1 MKKQILLFTFI
12 LFSLITFAQIKPTFG
27 VRGGLTSTGMRG
39 DAVTNLDKLLNFTN
53 GMVTTKTTTGFFGG
67 GYVSIPLAAGFSVE
81 PAVYYSLKGYEL
93 RGALNI
99 KGLDILNANAKAQLQ
114 SQYIDMP
121 VLLKANIGGLQV
133 FAGPQFSYLAK
144 ADLKTTAGALG
155 INLFSNKTD
164 ATAQFNRWDA
174 SLTGGVGYQFTNGIN
189 IMASYDY
196 GLSKVDANKNINSY
210 NQGFKVGLGIGL

>member
-1 MKKQILLFTFI
+1 MKKQILLFIFI
-12 LFSLITFAQIKPTFG
+12 LSTAIGFAQVQPKFG
-27 VRGGLTSTGMRG
+27 VRGGITSTGMRG

-53 GMVTTKTTTGFFGG
+53 GMVTTQSTTGFFGG
-67 GYVSIPLAAGFSVE
+67 GYVNIPLAGDLSVE

-99 KGLDILNANAKAQLQ
+99 KGLDILNANAKAQLR
-114 SQYIDMP
+114 SQYIDIP
-121 VLLKANIGGLQV
+121 VLLKANVGGLQV

-144 ADLKTTAGALG
+144 ADLKTTAGVLG
-155 INLFSNKTD
+155 INLLKNTTD

-174 SLTGGVGYQFTNGIN
+174 ALTGGVGYQFNNGIN

-196 GLSKVDANKNINSY
+196 GLSKVDANQKLNAYS
-210 NQGFKVGLGIGL
+210 QGFKVGLGISL

>member
-1 MKKQILLFTFI
+1 MKKQILLFALI
-12 LFSLITFAQIKPTFG
+12 ISSAITFAQIHPAFG
-27 VRGGLTSTGMRG
+27 VRGGVTSSGMRG
-39 DAVTNLDKLLNFTN
+39 DAVTNLNKLLNFTN
-53 GMVTTKTTTGFFGG
+53 GMVTTQRSTGYFGG
-67 GYVSIPLAAGFSVE
+67 AYVSIPLAAGFSVE

-93 RGALNI
+93 RGALNM
-99 KGLDILNANAKAQLQ
+99 KGMDILNANAKAQFQ
-114 SQYIDMP
+114 SHYIDMP
-121 VLLKANIGGLQV
+121 VMLKANVGGLQV

-164 ATAQFNRWDA
+164 ATSQFNRWDA
-174 SLTGGVGYQFTNGIN
+174 SLTGGIGYQFNNGIN